1 MGKHVD
7 LVYKE
12 LVEKILSEGVK
23 REDRTGTGTISSF
36 GNQIEIDLQDGFPLL
51 TTKRV
56 YWNGVKVET
65 VAFLKGITDLKYFLD
80 HKVDIWTRDAY
91 KKFLREHPE
100 YSGEYTL
107 DMFRD
112 DASQLGYDLGGI
124 YGYNWVNF
132 NGQGINQLD
141 DLDKE
146 YKSNPHSRRLKVYTA
161 NPAMVH
167 EQTLPPCHDAFQ
179 FYVRDGYLD
188 CLFSMRS
195 NDVALGNPF
204 NIASYALITHI
215 QAERWGLKVGKLIG
229 QLGDTHIYLNHIEPL
244 QEQIKREPLEL
255 PTLKLSERV
264 KNLKSISD
272 IELDDIELIGYNPHP
287 TIKMKQSF

>member
-7 LVYKE
+7 VVYKE

-56 YWNGVKVET
+56 YWKGVVVET

-91 KKFLREHPE
+91 KKFIKEHPQ
-100 YSGEYTL
+100 YTDEYTL

-112 DASQLGYDLGGI
+112 DALQLGYDLGEI
-124 YGYNWVNF
+124 YGSQWVDF
-132 NGQGINQLD
+132 NGEGINQLD
-141 DLDKE
+141 NLDKE
-146 YKSNPHSRRLKVYTA
+146 YESNPYSRRLKVYSS
-161 NPAMVH
+161 NPAKVH
-167 EQTLPPCHDAFQ
+167 RQTLPPCHDAYQ
-179 FYVRDGYLD
+179 FNVRGEYLD
-188 CLFSMRS
+188 CLFIMRS
-195 NDVALGNPF
+195 SDEFHGLPF
-204 NIASYALITHI
+204 NIASYSLITHI
-215 QAERWGLKVGKLIG
+215 QAERWGLKAGKLIA
-229 QLGDTHIYLNHIEPL
+229 QLGDCHIYLTHLDAIN
-244 QEQIKREPLEL
+244 EQLSREPREL

-272 IELDDIELIGYNPHP
+272 IELDDIELVGYNPHP
-287 TIKMKQSF
+287 TIKAPQAF